1 MTPFLLQ
8 SLPTFLSMTPVFRL
22 SRVKGWPLVLFVSPR
37 ISCRFSSVFSGSPAS
52 STSALR
58 PFIVRIS
65 WLAAIQFRS
74 LLPPRTLLLFHH
86 DPLPHSSSL
95 DRSDS
100 TIARDKDL
108 SPIHATASEITI
120 YLNCYFVTWCRQ
132 TKNAKH
138 VLHERPSYFFFL
150 SSSKDLAFLILA
162 SIWVI
167 VSSTIFSSFLPGT
180 Q

>member
-1 MTPFLLQ
+1 
-8 SLPTFLSMTPVFRL
+8 
-22 SRVKGWPLVLFVSPR
+22 
-37 ISCRFSSVFSGSPAS
+37 
-52 STSALR
+52 
-58 PFIVRIS
+58 VRIS

-138 VLHERPSYFFFL
+138 VLHERPSYSDGQSPWHLHEIPSYAPGRWSASVRRRQAFGGL
-150 SSSKDLAFLILA
+150 SADGEIRRSSDT
-162 SIWVI
+162 SI
-167 VSSTIFSSFLPGT
+167 
-180 Q
+180 QD